1 MVWSVVWEGTQT
13 SKQASKQ
20 QASKHT
26 TTSMTHANSVA
37 SRVTITVTRG
47 GGAHKRWLEEPSKIP
62 TVMNQLFAEQNIS
75 SKHQLDHWC
84 GDEKRAK
91 LYNYVKYMA
100 PEHWNKLKVP
110 ESSVRFNYERVLTG
124 FKISMH

>member
-1 MVWSVVWEGTQT
+1 MGRHPNKQASNKQAT
-13 SKQASKQ
+13 SKQ
-20 QASKHT
+20 T

-37 SRVTITVTRG
+37 SRTTVTATRG
-47 GGAHKRWLEEPSKIP
+47 GGTHKRWLDETSKIQ
-62 TVMNQLFAEQNIS
+62 TVLNWLFAQENIS
-75 SKHQLDHWC
+75 SKDQLDHWC

-110 ESSVRFNYERVLTG
+110 ESSVRFNYEMVLTG
-124 FKISMH
+124 FKISRV